1 VWKEYSR
8 SAQITAR
15 ASEFRGPPLA
25 WAKAKR
31 SPRELLTREKSQ
43 GLRVK
48 VRIGIGFGRG
58 SSGLDGLDQ
67 LCDAIVTNGFDSL
80 WLSEVLT
87 GAAMDPL
94 IGLGV
99 AAARFPT
106 LKIGTTMLAPGR
118 NPVRLAKSLATLDR
132 LSEGRLLVTL
142 VPGLTEQPERDAIGV
157 EVKRRGEHLDEL
169 LPLLRGLLSG
179 EAVSYEGPLGRFSDV
194 TISPTPVQ
202 EPLEFWLGGMAR
214 SSLIRCGRL
223 ADGWLPSFCAVE
235 DAVAGRKVID
245 EAAEE
250 AGRSIDPE
258 HFGVSIAYLAR
269 DDAAGER
276 ALQARRNTRAGTAPI
291 PVGLPALR
299 TTLESFVDAGFSKF
313 VLRPLVAPAS
323 WSEELAD
330 LAGAVGALQ
339 T

>member
-1 VWKEYSR
+1 M
-8 SAQITAR
+8 
-15 ASEFRGPPLA
+15 
-25 WAKAKR
+25 
-31 SPRELLTREKSQ
+31 
-43 GLRVK
+43 K
-48 VRIGIGFGRG
+48 VRIGIGLGRG
-58 SSGLDGLDQ
+58 SSGLEVLDQ
-67 LCDAIVTNGFDSL
+67 LCEAIVTNGFDSL

-99 AAARFPT
+99 AAARFPA

-169 LPLLRGLLSG
+169 LPLLRRLLSG

-202 EPLEFWLGGMAR
+202 QPLEFWLGGMVK

-235 DAVAGRKVID
+235 EAVAGREVID
-245 EAAEE
+245 EAAEA
-250 AGRSIDPE
+250 AGRRIDPE
-258 HFGVSIAYLAR
+258 HFGVSVAYVAR
-269 DDAAGER
+269 DDAAGEQ
-276 ALQARRNTRAGTAPI
+276 ALQSRRNTRAGSAAI

-299 TTLESFVDAGFSKF
+299 ATLESFIEADFSKF
-313 VLRPLVAPAS
+313 VLRPLVAPSS
-323 WSEELAD
+323 WSEELSELAD
-330 LAGAVGALQ
+330 AVGALQ